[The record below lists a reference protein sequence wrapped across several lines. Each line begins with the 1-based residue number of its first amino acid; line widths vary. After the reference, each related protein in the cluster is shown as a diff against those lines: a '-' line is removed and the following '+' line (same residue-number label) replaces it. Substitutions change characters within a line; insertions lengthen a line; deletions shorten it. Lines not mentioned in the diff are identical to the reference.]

1 MTLCFITNRRLYGD
15 DDRIARERLLGAIEA
30 AARAG
35 VDLIQ
40 VREPDLEARAL
51 ADLVR
56 RAIACVRDTGARVLV
71 NDRADVAIAA
81 GAHGVHLRGDSFP
94 APRVRD
100 IAPAMLV
107 GRSVHGAE
115 EASAVEA
122 SGGCKYLIAGTVFP
136 TPSKPGGHV
145 LLGIEG
151 LRRVC
156 GAVRLPVLAVG
167 GIEVEHASDVARAGA
182 AGVAAIRLFSDAS
195 TVAGTIVRLRRSF
208 DTHPEVV

>member
-15 DDRIARERLLGAIEA
+15 DDGIAQERLLGAIEA

-40 VREPDLEARAL
+40 IREPDLETRAL
-51 ADLVR
+51 AGLVR
-56 RAIACVRDTGARVLV
+56 RAVASVRGTRARVLV
-71 NDRADVAIAA
+71 NDRADVAIVA

-107 GRSVHGAE
+107 GRSVHGAD

-122 SGGCKYLIAGTVFP
+122 LGGCHYLIAGTVFP
-136 TPSKPGGHV
+136 TPSKPSEHV
-145 LLGIEG
+145 LLGVGG

-167 GIEVEHASDVARAGA
+167 GIEVDRANAVARAGA
-182 AGVAAIRLFSDAS
+182 AGVAAIRLFSDAA
-195 TVAGTIVRLRRSF
+195 TVAETVARLRRSF
-208 DTHPEVV
+208 DTHQEVV

>member
-1 MTLCFITNRRLYGD
+1 LTLCFTTNRRLYGD
-15 DDRIARERLLGAIEA
+15 DDRVALERLLGAIAA

-40 VREPDLEARAL
+40 VREADLETGAL
-51 ADLVR
+51 TDLVR
-56 RAIACVRDTGARVLV
+56 RAVASVRDTRARVLV

-115 EASAVEA
+115 DASAVEA
-122 SGGCKYLIAGTVFP
+122 LGGCRYLIAGTVFP
-136 TPSKPGGHV
+136 TPSKPSGHV
-145 LLGIEG
+145 LLGVEG

-167 GIEVEHASDVARAGA
+167 GIDVDRASAVARAGA
-182 AGVAAIRLFSDAS
+182 AGVAAIRLFSDAV
-195 TVAGTIVRLRRSF
+195 TVADTVARLRRSF
-208 DTHPEVV
+208 DTHREVV